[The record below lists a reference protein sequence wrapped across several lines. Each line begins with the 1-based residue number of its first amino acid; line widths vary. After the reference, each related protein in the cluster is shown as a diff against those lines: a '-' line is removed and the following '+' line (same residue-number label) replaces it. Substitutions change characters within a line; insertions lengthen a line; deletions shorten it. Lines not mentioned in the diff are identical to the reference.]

1 MVFLSGVD
9 NEFLHIWI
17 AVHKVR
23 ESELNL
29 QSGGKGSGRGGNFRE
44 NIGNVSLARRIKT
57 DYNDFV
63 AKDTDHETFF
73 DRSIIIFKQSN
84 SDTQYTTKIEKVTRI
99 PVFIYKSKS
108 SFRLRPNNTLK
119 AWKPIEIPLKALFAF
134 YNIHHDFKKSTIDEC
149 LALQVPNNVDVN
161 FYLLDKNKAYWAKQL
176 PGFRESGNRIIS
188 IATHAN
194 KFYWLP
200 SSNLITQRLYC
211 QKLPGKCL
219 YWTDDKYDLEKHE
232 RICTDES
239 IIRAKQ
245 VN

>member
-29 QSGGKGSGRGGNFRE
+29 QSGGKGSG
-44 NIGNVSLARRIKT
+44 
-57 DYNDFV
+57 
-63 AKDTDHETFF
+63 
-73 DRSIIIFKQSN
+73 
-84 SDTQYTTKIEKVTRI
+84 
-99 PVFIYKSKS
+99 
-108 SFRLRPNNTLK
+108 
-119 AWKPIEIPLKALFAF
+119 
-134 YNIHHDFKKSTIDEC
+134 EC